1 MPQPADIIPP
11 MPSELPTPG
20 FDTEPMAPS
29 EATVTVEQMEIQ
41 SKSSTATLNTSS
53 VANQDEGH
61 MSSPVVDQTSP
72 AVAGGGGFTF
82 STEGPSFGFVIDGFE
97 FGKKN
102 NEAVQL
108 PSSK

>member
-1 MPQPADIIPP
+1 MPQSADIIPP
-11 MPSELPTPG
+11 MPSELPVPG

-29 EATVTVEQMEIQ
+29 EPIVTVEQMEIQ
-41 SKSSTATLNTSS
+41 SKSRTATLNTSS

-72 AVAGGGGFTF
+72 AVAGGGFTF
-82 STEGPSFGFVIDGFE
+82 STEGSSFGFVIDGFE